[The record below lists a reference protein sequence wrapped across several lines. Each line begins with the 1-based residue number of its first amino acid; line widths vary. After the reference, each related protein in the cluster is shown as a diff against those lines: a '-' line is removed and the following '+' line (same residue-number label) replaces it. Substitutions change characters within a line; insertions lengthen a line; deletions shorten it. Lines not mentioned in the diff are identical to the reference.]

1 MLWCGRTLHERK
13 TPQLRRSVSEPMI
26 YNNVVLTVTDA
37 GDVDEIKSLLREQAR
52 LSSEEPGCVR
62 FEVYHSQ
69 ADLQQF
75 LLVEQWETQEHL
87 DRHREAKAFT
97 ELYIPR
103 VIPLVS
109 RVPHASDLLWP
120 EQL

>member
-1 MLWCGRTLHERK
+1 
-13 TPQLRRSVSEPMI
+13 MI
-26 YNNVVLTVTDA
+26 YNNVMLTVTKA
-37 GDVDEIKSLLREQAR
+37 SDVDEVKILLQEQAR
-52 LSSEEPGCVR
+52 LSSAEQGCMR

-69 ADLQQF
+69 ADQQQF

-109 RVPHASDLLWP
+109 RVPHPSDLLWP